1 MLAQAE
7 GQAKA
12 DGIYELGPLQYQIT
26 VPNNGPEVML
36 DNLGK
41 HAVWSSQ
48 GTNPNGNGTLLTLR
62 HNLKEL
68 SKIIQRRRQDD
79 LIVRAGKLLKHRYP
93 NDMADNLRINRND
106 MTNHRRL

>member
-12 DGIYELGPLQYQIT
+12 DGIYELGSLHYQIT
-26 VPNNGPEVML
+26 APNNGPEVVL

-48 GTNPNGNGTLLTLR
+48 GTNPDGSGTLLTLR
-62 HNLKEL
+62 YSLKEL
-68 SKIIQRRRQDD
+68 SEIIQRRRPDY
-79 LIVRAGKLLKHRYP
+79 LIVRASRLLENGYP
-93 NDMADNLRINRND
+93 NDLADNLRVNRND
-106 MTNHRRL
+106 MTIHIRL